1 MMEISV
7 TENQK
12 QLSTFI
18 HLSTFAKF
26 VFPFANFFIPLI
38 LWTSNSDKEFVDY
51 NGRQAINFQLSILF
65 YGLMICLLC
74 LPFAIMFVSDF
85 VTLVELTEH
94 SNGVLSIHQIGNL
107 TGFIILLAIAGL
119 LLFALFL
126 FELYAVISASI
137 RSSNGRQYQ
146 YPLSIPF
153 LKTSNQKTN
162 KKDND
167 DEHTG

>member
-1 MMEISV
+1 MMETSV

-26 VFPFANFFIPLI
+26 IFPFANFFVPLI

-51 NGRQAINFQLSILF
+51 NGRQAINFQLSILL
-65 YGLMICLLC
+65 YGLLIGLLC
-74 LPFAIMFVSDF
+74 LPFVIIFVSDF
-85 VTLVELTEH
+85 VSLVELSEH
-94 SNGVLSIHQIGNL
+94 SNGSLSIHQIGNL

-119 LLFALFL
+119 LLFGLFL
-126 FELYAVISASI
+126 FELYAVITASI
-137 RSSNGRQYQ
+137 HSSNGKRYK

-162 KKDND
+162 TKNNN